1 MGAVPSSKEAN
12 CGRKA
17 FVRWLHPLTIFSWG
31 NQTEMTKKL
40 LLAAASLGVLALA
53 GAAGAAEITS
63 AKVSGVTLTGPGG
76 GVYTV
81 ASQVVTTDVANLRT
95 TTTGGDN
102 VIVGSVSN
110 GGAFGP
116 GIGGRTYGA
125 TLKLTGAK
133 FQDAVTSG
141 DIELV
146 GGTPANCLA
155 DAVIVEG
162 GAANGTS
169 VTVAITIP
177 AGCAIADAPNGV
189 AFDVPFT
196 LDAAAAT
203 ASAAVNFVVGAA
215 ETPYDGGAA
224 TVQLVRKASAYDLT
238 VTADNVPTTL
248 ALAGV
253 APYTALLTGSGVDNV
268 LGSIKVGFAD
278 APVGSA
284 ADAIFANLDG
294 GATGM
299 PTLTYDLQVKA
310 ESGDFEVISLELG
323 GDVLD
328 VDAADNTIALIED
341 VAAGT
346 AALTAH
352 IAPGNDVSLS
362 SSQAYSVTVTP
373 SVAPSTVVAKPAVV
387 SGAVQTIGLEGTNF
401 VAPWFTLNNANNT
414 AFLRLSNNGSG
425 STGPIFLT
433 LKSANGA
440 VTTASVTLTQS
451 MLAEGTLSAGGGIAA
466 NSAILITGSAL
477 ATAFG
482 TTAGNGDVQVT
493 IQASDANLTAK
504 TRVRT
509 ASGVVTE
516 TSLGRLGDAGVSF

>member
-1 MGAVPSSKEAN
+1 
-12 CGRKA
+12 
-17 FVRWLHPLTIFSWG
+17 
-31 NQTEMTKKL
+31 MTKKL

-63 AKVSGVTLTGPGG
+63 AKVSGVTLGTGE
-76 GVYTV
+76 VYTV
-81 ASQVVTTDVANLRT
+81 ASQVVTTDVANLQT

-196 LDAAAAT
+196 VDAAAAT

-248 ALAGV
+248 ALAGA

-268 LGSIKVGFAD
+268 LGSIKVDFAD
-278 APVGSA
+278 APAGSA
-284 ADAIFANLDG
+284 DDNIFANLDG

-310 ESGDFEVISLELG
+310 ESGDFDVVELRLG
-323 GDVLD
+323 GDLLD
-328 VDAADNTIALIED
+328 VDAGDNTIALIED

-352 IAPGNDVSLS
+352 IPGGNDVSLS

-373 SVAPSTVVAKPAVV
+373 AVAPSTVVAKPAVV

-401 VAPWFTLNNANNT
+401 VAPWFTLTNANNT

-433 LKSANGA
+433 LKSANGS

-451 MLAEGTLSAGGGIAA
+451 MLAEGTLAAGGGIAA
-466 NSAILITGSAL
+466 NSAILITGPAL
-477 ATAFG
+477 AAAFG

-516 TSLGRLGDAGVSF
+516 TSLGRLGEAGVSF

>member
-1 MGAVPSSKEAN
+1 
-12 CGRKA
+12 
-17 FVRWLHPLTIFSWG
+17 
-31 NQTEMTKKL
+31 MTKKL

-63 AKVSGVTLTGPGG
+63 AKVSGVTLGTGE
-76 GVYTV
+76 VYTV
-81 ASQVVTTDVANLRT
+81 ASQMVTTDVANLKT
-95 TTTGGDN
+95 TTTGDDN

-146 GGTPANCLA
+146 GGAVPANCLA

-248 ALAGV
+248 ALEGV
-253 APYTALLTGSGVDNV
+253 APYTALVTASGYDDV
-268 LGSIKVGFAD
+268 LGSIQVGFAD
-278 APVGSA
+278 APAGSA
-284 ADAIFANLDG
+284 EGAIFANLDG
-294 GATGM
+294 GATNM

-310 ESGDFEVISLELG
+310 ESGDFDVVELRLD
-323 GDVLD
+323 GDLLD
-328 VDAADNTIALIED
+328 VDADDNTIALIEG

-352 IAPGNDVSLS
+352 IPGGNDVSLS

-373 SVAPSTVVAKPAVV
+373 AVAPSTVVAKPAVV

-401 VAPWFTLNNANNT
+401 VAPWFTLTNANNT

-433 LKSANGA
+433 LKSANGS

-451 MLAEGTLSAGGGIAA
+451 MLAEGTLAAGGGIAA
-466 NSAILITGSAL
+466 NSAILITGPAL
-477 ATAFG
+477 AAAFG

-516 TSLGRLGDAGVSF
+516 TSLGRLGEAGVSF